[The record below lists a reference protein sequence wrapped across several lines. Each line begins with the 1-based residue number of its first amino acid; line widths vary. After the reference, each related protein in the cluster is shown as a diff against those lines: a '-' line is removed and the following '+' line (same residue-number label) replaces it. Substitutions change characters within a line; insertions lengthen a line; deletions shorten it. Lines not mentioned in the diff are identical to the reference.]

1 MLQKYWTVKMAQ
13 RRTGFFKN
21 VFFWPSFFLSFD
33 KGISFYG
40 KGISLFL
47 QRYFLTK
54 VFLVKWKPQ
63 VTVHRRGDACQTDDQ
78 RDLETSPSAKS
89 NPGQCKVS
97 NLTEMALLTLE
108 KVENLNDRCP
118 VEDDRLV
125 LGKERPLIT
134 GSEDHTVFIK
144 VWRHLNSGTNWS
156 LFSGT
161 EFHPLFLLR
170 GPLPPEQHS
179 EGSSHLFLQ
188 LHRPGELALQHFS
201 SWWVFIPHSMLM
213 NMLP

>member
-1 MLQKYWTVKMAQ
+1 MTK
-13 RRTGFFKN
+13 
-21 VFFWPSFFLSFD
+21 VFFYFY
-33 KGISFYG
+33 KGI
-40 KGISLFL
+40 
-47 QRYFLTK
+47 FLTK
-54 VFLVKWKPQ
+54 VFRVKWKPQ

-108 KVENLNDRCP
+108 KVEILNDRCP

-144 VWRHLNSGTNWS
+144 VWRHLNCGTNWS

-179 EGSSHLFLQ
+179 KGPSHLFLQ
-188 LHRPGELALQHFS
+188 LHRPGELALQYFS
-201 SWWVFIPHSMLM
+201 SWWVFIPPSMNNESVTLIQ
-213 NMLP
+213 

>member
-1 MLQKYWTVKMAQ
+1 MHILFLTK
-13 RRTGFFKN
+13 
-21 VFFWPSFFLSFD
+21 VFFSFDTDNSFF
-33 KGISFYG
+33 Y

-47 QRYFLTK
+47 QRHFIFYKGICLTK

-63 VTVHRRGDACQTDDQ
+63 VTVHRRGDACQTDDR

-108 KVENLNDRCP
+108 NVEILNGRCP

-170 GPLPPEQHS
+170 GPLPPE
-179 EGSSHLFLQ
+179 
-188 LHRPGELALQHFS
+188 
-201 SWWVFIPHSMLM
+201 
-213 NMLP
+213 